1 MYGQIS
7 RKIAAAIVIVGLCW
21 TGMAS
26 AQTIVGSDHDF
37 SNDGWSGG
45 QICLVCHTPHNAAT
59 GVSDAPLWNHMLT
72 SSVFNLYTNT
82 TLNATPNQPTGVSLL
97 CLSCHDGTVALDSF
111 GGNTGNTFIGGGE
124 NFGTDLSNDHPIA
137 ISYAADTTLAPDTN
151 PSGVTGGTTIAADL
165 LFSGNVECASCHDVH
180 NSSGEAKLLV
190 KSNDASALCQ
200 TCHIK

>member
-1 MYGQIS
+1 MF
-7 RKIAAAIVIVGLCW
+7 RKIIRVLMATAVA
-21 TGMAS
+21 GMFWSGTAS

-37 SNDGWSGG
+37 SNNGWSGG

-59 GVSDAPLWNHMLT
+59 GVSDAPLWNHALT
-72 SSVFNLYTNT
+72 SSVFTLYTNT
-82 TLNATPNQPTGVSLL
+82 TLDATPNQPTGVSLL

-111 GGNTGNTFIGGGE
+111 GGATGTSFIGGGA

-151 PSGVTGGTTIAADL
+151 PSGITGGTTIAADM

-180 NSSGEAKLLV
+180 NSSGENALLV
-190 KSNDASALCQ
+190 KSNAASALCQ
-200 TCHIK
+200 TCHAK